1 MRTVS
6 GGTVSGRTVSGGTV
20 SRRTVNGGTV
30 SGGNDVAPERERV

>member
-1 MRTVS
+1 MRTVN

-20 SRRTVNGGTV
+20 SMRTVNGGTV

>member
-20 SRRTVNGGTV
+20 SMRTVNGGTV

>member
-20 SRRTVNGGTV
+20 SMRTVN
-30 SGGNDVAPERERV
+30 GGNDVAPERERV